1 MSQNKHSIMKFLNVI
16 ALIVICC
23 LNPLSA
29 QDTIQMNK
37 IYRTWVS
44 LNSEPF
50 EIEGVL
56 FKIKD
61 TSILV
66 SNSVVIKDY
75 SQNKFEV
82 VNLFVTDIKTIK
94 TRGKNNIRKG
104 FLIGAISGFV
114 MGGTLGLAQGDE
126 PRGDTWFG
134 ISAEMRAISY
144 GVTGALVG
152 SLIGAYVGSAKVVIP
167 INGNINNYNRNKDE
181 LREYSLKK

>member
-1 MSQNKHSIMKFLNVI
+1 
-16 ALIVICC
+16 
-23 LNPLSA
+23 
-29 QDTIQMNK
+29 MNK

-82 VNLFVTDIKTIK
+82 VNLFVTDIETIK